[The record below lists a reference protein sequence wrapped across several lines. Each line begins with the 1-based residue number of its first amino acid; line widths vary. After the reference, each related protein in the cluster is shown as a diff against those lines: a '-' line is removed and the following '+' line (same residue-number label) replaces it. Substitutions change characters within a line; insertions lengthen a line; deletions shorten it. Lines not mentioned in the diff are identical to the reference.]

1 MAPTERQREAITR
14 HDMSMVVTAGAGT
27 GKTFVLVE
35 KYLHLIED
43 QGYRLRDVLALT
55 FTDKAAAEMKERV
68 RATVADRLEK
78 DPYSKVW
85 KEASEELV
93 IAPVMTFHSFC
104 SQILREFAIEAGL
117 DPGFTILDE
126 GQALAVRRE
135 ALDTLIRR
143 PSAAVHDTLVRVLTM
158 VDKYSLSAILDAV
171 SDNYPFFLAFFSRI
185 CEDPEEVLSEWI
197 VFLDSVRE
205 PAIKEFFSDRDI
217 TGAIYDLIRFGDIY
231 EGSEDTAVT
240 YLAKVRPALLDLT
253 PDSPPEV
260 LSEAADLFLSI
271 RPPGRIGSQKV
282 WDKDDLAW
290 FRNAKKLLT
299 EALEKYSPYFSLTLD
314 PESEFTRLSIR
325 FFQDL
330 SLVAGS
336 YMDLVSSLKKKE
348 SGVDFGDLIRLTKQ
362 FLITNPEL
370 VATHIRPRWRYIL
383 VDEFQDTD
391 PAQFDIITAIIG
403 DLTPDTRGLFIVGDP
418 KQSIYL
424 FRNADVTRFK
434 EAQHRILSDCHG
446 GVINLDVSFRSSREV
461 IGCVN
466 YLFGSIFSSAEKA
479 WEFGYEPIQISE
491 GRKGSKG
498 SVRILLPGKAETGS
512 SRSETKEI
520 EAGMVADLV
529 HEIVSTG
536 ALVIADRDGQQR
548 TAGYGDIAILI
559 ERRTHLAR
567 YTMALSRKETPYYV
581 HGGIGFYSRQEIYD
595 IYNIL
600 SFLLRPFDDAALYGV
615 LRSPYFCLS
624 DATLYR
630 IRQTPGQ
637 YGERTLLSRL
647 CQYAAGIRSQ
657 DGSDEKPSTASPEDE
672 KILRAV
678 TLLQDW
684 QNHAGR
690 ESLVLLISRIIRDSS
705 ILTIYGA
712 MELGEQQAANLM
724 KLLQIARGRSESGS
738 YGLFEFVRDMTLSI
752 NDEEREGEAALDT
765 LSKTS
770 VNIMTV
776 HAAKGLEFPVV
787 ILPDMGSSKEGSPGP
802 ILTGDSPFHV
812 GVKIPNPEDG
822 YEPGD
827 TPVFRALNLIRK
839 EKELAERKRLFY
851 VGTTRARD
859 HLILCGKQ
867 PDTIHDIIDR
877 GKNRIDW
884 VCTLF
889 GIDKDTAEQGGIVMF
904 DPDDGAGAIEVQVMT
919 DPDQL
924 TRVWA
929 CEEVPRIAPPG
940 ELAQRRGTWGREQP
954 AMVMHEDAPVSISRI
969 IACQPDLENTGGD
982 RAEFSC
988 FAPLTPDEIG
998 TLLHQVLSGA
1008 DIPSVLSRYG
1018 VSSDEA
1024 VTFCSDIFQRFTENP
1039 LISTS
1044 TVSYSELS
1052 FIAHI
1057 CGYPVSGRMD
1067 RLCQL
1072 DDGSWMV
1079 IDYKSGNEGG
1089 ATLQLNIYK
1098 RAAEQLLGTSVKM
1111 GIYSILT
1118 GEMREPDL
1126 LSDQELAICIAL
1138 AVREER

>member
-14 HDMSMVVTAGAGT
+14 HDVSMVVTAGAGT

-68 RATVADRLEK
+68 RATVASRLEK
-78 DPYSKVW
+78 DPHNKVW
-85 KEASEELV
+85 KDASEELV

-104 SQILREFAIEAGL
+104 AQILREFAIEAGL

-135 ALDTLIRR
+135 ALDALIRR

-158 VDKYSLSAILDAV
+158 VDKYSLSAILDTV
-171 SDNYPFFLAFFSRI
+171 SDNYPFFSTFFSSV
-185 CEDPEEVLSEWI
+185 CEDTEEVLGEWI
-197 VFLDSVRE
+197 RFLDSVRE
-205 PAIKEFFSDRDI
+205 PAIREFFSDQDI
-217 TGAIYDLIRFGDIY
+217 TGAIHDLIRFGDIY
-231 EGSEDTAVT
+231 EGREDSAVS
-240 YLAKVRPALLDLT
+240 YLAKVRPALLDLR

-260 LSEAADLFLSI
+260 LSEAAELFLSI
-271 RPPGRIGSQKV
+271 RPQGRIGSQKV

-290 FRNAKKLLT
+290 LRSAKKLLT
-299 EALEKYSPYFSLTLD
+299 EALEKYAPYFSLTLD

-325 FFQDL
+325 FFQEL
-330 SLVAGS
+330 SLVAES
-336 YMDLVSSLKKKE
+336 YMDLVSNLKKKE

-362 FLITNPEL
+362 FLTTNPEL
-370 VATHIRPRWRYIL
+370 VATHIRPRYRYIL

-403 DLTPDTRGLFIVGDP
+403 DLTPETNGLFIVGDP

-434 EAQHRILSDCHG
+434 EAQHRILSDCQG

-466 YLFGSIFSSAEKA
+466 YLFGSIFSSTEKA

-491 GRKGSKG
+491 GRRGSNG

-512 SRSETKEI
+512 TRSETKEI

-529 HEIVSTG
+529 HQIVSTG
-536 ALVIADRDGQQR
+536 ALTITGRDGQIQ

-559 ERRTHLAR
+559 ERRTHLPQ

-595 IYNIL
+595 LYNIL

-615 LRSPYFCLS
+615 LKSPYFCLS
-624 DATLYR
+624 DAVLYQ

-647 CQYAAGIRSQ
+647 IQYAGGSLKQ
-657 DGSDEKPSTASPEDE
+657 DLCDEHPLPDSEDE

-684 QNHAGR
+684 QKHAGR
-690 ESLVLLISRIIRDSS
+690 ESLVLLISRIIRDSG

-787 ILPDMGSSKEGSPGP
+787 ILPDMGSSKEGSPGS

-812 GVKIPNPEDG
+812 GVKIPDPEDG
-822 YEPGD
+822 YEPGE

-851 VGTTRARD
+851 VGATRARD

-867 PDTIHDIIDR
+867 PDTIHDILDR

-889 GIDKDTAEQGGIVMF
+889 GIDKDTVEQGGIVTF
-904 DPDDGAGAIEVQVMT
+904 DPDDGDGAIEVQVMT
-919 DPDQL
+919 DPNQL
-924 TRVWA
+924 TRNWA
-929 CEEVPRIAPPG
+929 CEEVPRILPPP
-940 ELAQRRGTWGREQP
+940 EFLMRRGTWGRELPGVVKQ
-954 AMVMHEDAPVSISRI
+954 EQAPISISRI
-969 IACQPDLENTGGD
+969 VASQPDVGDKGSD

-988 FAPLTPDEIG
+988 FSPLTPDEIG

-1008 DIPSVLSRYG
+1008 DISSVLSRYG
-1018 VSSDEA
+1018 VSSDETKA
-1024 VTFCSDIFQRFTENP
+1024 FCSDIFRRFTENP
-1039 LISTS
+1039 LISTT
-1044 TVSYSELS
+1044 TVSYPELS

-1057 CGYPVSGRMD
+1057 SGYPVSGRID
-1067 RLCQL
+1067 RLCRL
-1072 DDGSWMV
+1072 KDESWMV
-1079 IDYKSGNEGG
+1079 VDYKSGNEEG

-1098 RAAEQLLGTSVKM
+1098 RAAEQLLGTTVRM

-1126 LSDQELAICIAL
+1126 LSDMELAACIAV